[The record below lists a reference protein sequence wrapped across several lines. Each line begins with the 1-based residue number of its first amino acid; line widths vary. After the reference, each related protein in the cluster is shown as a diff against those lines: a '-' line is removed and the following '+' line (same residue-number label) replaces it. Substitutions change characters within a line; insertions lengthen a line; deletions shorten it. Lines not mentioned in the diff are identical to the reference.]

1 VLRAIAAPLLAATL
15 GWIEPGALQPGQRG
29 TCVTEWSGGERLEI
43 PIEVVGVLDA
53 AAPERSAVLVRLLD
67 PRFAESG
74 VVAGM
79 SGSPV
84 YVDGQ
89 LVGAVAFGWQ
99 FAREP
104 IAGVTPFGR
113 MHELAGGGAPPTGT
127 VPTLETLVGLATGRL
142 GPDAAF
148 AAPPARPTGGL
159 LPTAVVG
166 LPADDAFGRRLLGR
180 LGLQTAPAGR
190 GAAAGLPGAGDM
202 AATLLVWGDAVIAAG
217 GTVTARDGDRLWAYG
232 HPFLALGDVAL
243 PAARA
248 RVLAIQ
254 TSYADPFKLFTVGE
268 PFGTFVADRPAGMLA
283 VAGAVPAGLPVTVDV
298 SEPRGARNWSFRV
311 AETPLLVPFLVT
323 YVVNASLTAQA
334 AAAGDASA
342 RLVLDLALADGRTVH
357 LEQIASS
364 PDALARVASFAGA
377 VTAFIAGSPFPH
389 PAITGV
395 RASVERRE
403 MLTGAQLIA
412 AVPARTRVRPGERL
426 PVTVRFARHLNEAEE
441 RTVTV
446 AVPADLAEGPLDL
459 IVADGASWGEYRQRA
474 EGAAAVDFD
483 GQLAQLAML
492 EPASNLVAA
501 LELRDGGIALA
512 GDAQPGVPPSWSA
525 TLAIGLGKGNLRRLT
540 SAVVATSRT
549 AMPFP
554 LTGAFRV
561 PLTVSPSSGD
571 RP

>member
-1 VLRAIAAPLLAATL
+1 MLQLLAAPLLAAAL
-15 GWIEPGALQPGQRG
+15 SWVEPTALQPGQRG
-29 TCVTEWSGGERLEI
+29 VCITEWTGGERLEI

-67 PRFAESG
+67 PRFADSG

-84 YVDGQ
+84 YVDGK

-127 VPTLETLVGLATGRL
+127 VPTLETLTGLAAGRL
-142 GPDAAF
+142 DPDAAF
-148 AAPPARPTGGL
+148 PAPAQRAPGRMLPAAVAG
-159 LPTAVVG
+159 V
-166 LPADDAFGRRLLGR
+166 PADDPFGHRMLER
-180 LGLQTAPAGR
+180 LGLQAAPAGR

-202 AATLLVWGDAVIAAG
+202 AATLLIWGDAVVAAG

-232 HPFLALGDVAL
+232 HPFLSLGDVTL

-283 VAGAVPAGLPVTVDV
+283 VAGPVPPGLPVTVDV
-298 SEPRGARNWSFRV
+298 REPRGNRSWSFRV

-342 RLVLDLALADGRTVH
+342 RLLLELALADGRTVR
-357 LEQIASS
+357 LEQVASS

-377 VTAFIAGSPFPH
+377 ATAFLAGSPFPH
-389 PAITGV
+389 PAVTGV
-395 RASVERRE
+395 RATVERRE
-403 MLTGAQLIA
+403 ALTGAALLA
-412 AVPARTRVRPGERL
+412 AVPARARVRPGERL
-426 PVTVRFARHLNEAEE
+426 PVTVRFARHLAPAEE
-441 RTVTV
+441 RVVTV
-446 AVPADLAEGPLDL
+446 EVPAGLGDGPIDL
-459 IVADGASWGEYRQRA
+459 IVADGASWGEYRQRT

-483 GQLAQLAML
+483 GQLAQLSFL

-501 LELRDGGIALA
+501 LELRDGGVATA

-525 TLAIGLGKGNLRRLT
+525 TLAIGLGKGNVRRLAT
-540 SAVVATSRT
+540 AVVATSRT

-554 LTGAFRV
+554 LAGAFRV
-561 PLTVSPSSGD
+561 PLTVVPLSGD